1 MMLRNKFTH
10 INFFR
15 SIFGNRISPGQI
27 DQIDRIT
34 FMVASSLLGIHRHS
48 AIIPHSFAQSGSPVK
63 ERSLPTI
70 RIPNQSDIDRPG
82 FLGNFPGNLVFC
94 KRYIL
99 PDLSRKYRRLQSNE
113 PHSVSEKYGHP
124 SIYIRSDRVKEHF
137 LSPSLFLL
145 LRIPSPR
152 SGFENS
158 HVHAPLR

>member
-94 KRYIL
+94 KRTVISFL
-99 PDLSRKYRRLQSNE
+99 IYRGSTDDFNQTSLT
-113 PHSVSEKYGHP
+113 P
-124 SIYIRSDRVKEHF
+124 SQRNMAIHQFIFDRIV
-137 LSPSLFLL
+137 
-145 LRIPSPR
+145 
-152 SGFENS
+152 
-158 HVHAPLR
+158 